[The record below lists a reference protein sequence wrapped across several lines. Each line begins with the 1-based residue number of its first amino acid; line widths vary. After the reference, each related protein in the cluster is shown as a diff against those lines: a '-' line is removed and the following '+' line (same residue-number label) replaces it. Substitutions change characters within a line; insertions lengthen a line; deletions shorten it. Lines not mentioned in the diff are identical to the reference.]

1 MFNNTINIKDQVES
15 FTNSK
20 REHFGLFGALF
31 GGAISGGNTT
41 DLSSS
46 TKINKNFENNQ
57 KINRSMTVNSLTKI
71 VNNVANDVVQQNIAS
86 AATAVGASNTLV
98 LSNVQCKTVT
108 IAGIRQSA
116 QALNETRVKATQS
129 NQSKI
134 SNEIST
140 SIDKT
145 IEKVGGTDLAAL
157 AADNT
162 KQLNAFMNAVPG
174 YDPNAATKLSSQCP
188 DSKDSFISVGNT
200 CKASSSYELNASV
213 KQALDLDESFKIEDT
228 DNVSNDISN
237 KIAQTNSASCT
248 AISSAGNTINLNNI
262 ACGDMNISDIDQS
275 AAAKALVTCI
285 FDQKNVSEVAN
296 KIMNKIAKKYNQVY
310 DAAQKKAIANGA
322 TPTEMANLGNFLDTF
337 AAAGMEKI
345 AAAAGDLPA
354 AEAAPPPPPP
364 PAAPA
369 TDTVK
374 NNSSGSNSGNAA
386 GMNNGPSELPPPSS
400 GSDPFFTD
408 PNAAAKIA
416 ADKAKAKAVAD
427 TAAANALAIA
437 NKAAADATAVKAA
450 ADAVAIKTAADA
462 KAAAAIIT
470 ATQAKEVAVA
480 QVKAAADAENL
491 NTTLLYGGIGVL
503 VFLGVIVAVIII
515 LNKNK
520 SE

>member
-1 MFNNTINIKDQVES
+1 MFNNTINIKDHIEK
-15 FTNSK
+15 FRNTK
-20 REHFGLFGALF
+20 KEHFGLFGALF

-57 KINRSMTVNSLTKI
+57 KINRSMTVNSITKI

-98 LSNVQCKTVT
+98 LSNVSCKNVN
-108 IAGIRQSA
+108 IAGVRQTA
-116 QALNETRVKATQS
+116 QALNDTRVKATQS

-134 SNEIST
+134 ANEIST
-140 SIDKT
+140 NIDKT
-145 IEKVGGTDLAAL
+145 IEKVGNTDLAAL
-157 AADNT
+157 AAENT
-162 KQLNAFMNAVPG
+162 KKLNDFMNAVPG
-174 YDPNAATKLSSQCP
+174 YDPDAATKLSSQCP
-188 DSKDSFISVGNT
+188 NSSDSFISVGNT

-213 KQALDLDESFKIEDT
+213 KEALDLDESFKIDDT

-248 AISSAGNTINLNNI
+248 AISTAGNVINLNNI

-322 TPTEMANLGNFLDTF
+322 TPTQMANLGNFLDTF

-354 AEAAPPPPPP
+354 ASAAPA
-364 PAAPA
+364 AAPA
-369 TDTVK
+369 TDTVT
-374 NNSSGSNSGNAA
+374 NNTSGSNSGNAA

-416 ADKAKAKAVAD
+416 ADKAIVKAAAD
-427 TAAANALAIA
+427 AAAANARAIA
-437 NKAAADATAVKAA
+437 NKAAAEATAIKAA
-450 ADAVAIKTAADA
+450 AEAAAIKAAADA
-462 KAAAAIIT
+462 KAAAVVIA
-470 ATQAKEVAVA
+470 ASQAKAVA
-480 QVKAAADAENL
+480 IAQAEALIIADAAKENL
-491 NTTLLYGGIGVL
+491 NTILLYAGVP
-503 VFLGVIVAVIII
+503 LGVIILIVFVIWLIRK
-515 LNKNK
+515 LK
-520 SE
+520 EE